1 MTKQMS
7 KAARRRARKKRAK
20 GQPQPVAPVEAHEPE
35 PDPEP
40 EHGVPVTLQ
49 IPPRHME
56 VVNWMLGGNVQ
67 QDALDQIMSAIVR
80 QFIVSKLPDY
90 REATNGGGSTVRRAN
105 FNPEG

>member
-56 VVNWMLGGNVQ
+56 VVKWMLKVDPQ
-67 QDALDQIMSAIVR
+67 YDTLDEIMSAIVR

>member
-1 MTKQMS
+1 
-7 KAARRRARKKRAK
+7 
-20 GQPQPVAPVEAHEPE
+20 
-35 PDPEP
+35 
-40 EHGVPVTLQ
+40 
-49 IPPRHME
+49 ME

-105 FNPEG
+105 FNPEA